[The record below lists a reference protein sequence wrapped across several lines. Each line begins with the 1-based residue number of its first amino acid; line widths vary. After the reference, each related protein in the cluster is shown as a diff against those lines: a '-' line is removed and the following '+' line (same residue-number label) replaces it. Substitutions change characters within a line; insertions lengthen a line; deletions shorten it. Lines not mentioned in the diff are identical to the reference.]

1 MVVMTHPGLHQ
12 PCMEWST
19 LSWISD
25 CGIRC
30 RLSAASGGSVQR
42 IGYSI
47 LKPATARDYRQE
59 AVVGQVLFFA
69 SPTTD
74 VRKGFRMN
82 LYHALIADGG
92 RYVGVASFHSPP
104 THCRKTKGGVGVR
117 KRPPPVSLRN
127 PLLTPRLLDRYAP
140 LCLRGPRVVGVS

>member
-1 MVVMTHPGLHQ
+1 MVVYPTTGPARPAGAWEY
-12 PCMEWST
+12 PKRT
-19 LSWISD
+19 LLSVCFSYSD
-25 CGIRC
+25 MQIRYGPE
-30 RLSAASGGSVQR
+30 LPPIGGSR
-42 IGYSI
+42 PS
-47 LKPATARDYRQE
+47 P
-59 AVVGQVLFFA
+59 FFA

-117 KRPPPVSLRN
+117 KRIPPVSLRH

>member
-1 MVVMTHPGLHQ
+1 MVVYPTTGPARPAGAWEY
-12 PCMEWST
+12 PKRT
-19 LSWISD
+19 LLNVCFSYSD
-25 CGIRC
+25 MQIRYGPE
-30 RLSAASGGSVQR
+30 LPPTGGSR
-42 IGYSI
+42 PS
-47 LKPATARDYRQE
+47 P
-59 AVVGQVLFFA
+59 FFA
-69 SPTTD
+69 SPMTD

-117 KRPPPVSLRN
+117 KRTLPVSLRH

-140 LCLRGPRVVGVS
+140 LCPRRPRVVGVS